1 MDGVR
6 HEIGQAN
13 NVFIFPGI
21 GLGTIAAETRSVTDR
36 MFLLAARTL
45 AASVAPER
53 LAVGAIYPPV
63 GDLRAVTRSIAV
75 VVAREA
81 IESGRPRSHPIPT
94 PRRSSTGR
102 PGGRPTCRTSPAR
115 HRRAAARHRG
125 MTAVRAAVLRAAGVP
140 VEVESLTLAE
150 PRAGEVRVRILASGV
165 CHSDLHVRD
174 GEWPRPTPIAMG
186 HEGAGVVEAVGPG
199 VRSLSVGQPVAL
211 SWLVPCGRCRSCR
224 AGRPWACPD
233 SPSFRHR
240 MPDGA
245 TVLATSGGEPVL
257 SYCGIGTMA
266 TATVVP
272 EAAAI
277 ALPDGVDPAVAALIG
292 CCVSTG
298 VGAVLKTADVAVGA
312 SVAVIGLGGVG
323 LSCVMGAVLAGAGR
337 IVAID
342 RVETKLAVA
351 RSMGATDGIL
361 AGDDRAATIEA
372 LRELTDGGPDV
383 VFEAIGRTDTV
394 ELAIECLPLGGTAVL
409 VGMTPFEARASFAV
423 YPLVD
428 GSRRI
433 LGSNYGFA
441 DPPVD
446 FPRYAALH
454 LEGRL
459 PVERLID
466 RRIGLDE
473 IEPAFDRLR
482 AGDGL
487 RQVVVFD

>member
-1 MDGVR
+1 M
-6 HEIGQAN
+6 E
-13 NVFIFPGI
+13 
-21 GLGTIAAETRSVTDR
+21 
-36 MFLLAARTL
+36 
-45 AASVAPER
+45 
-53 LAVGAIYPPV
+53 
-63 GDLRAVTRSIAV
+63 
-75 VVAREA
+75 
-81 IESGRPRSHPIPT
+81 
-94 PRRSSTGR
+94 
-102 PGGRPTCRTSPAR
+102 
-115 HRRAAARHRG
+115 
-125 MTAVRAAVLRAAGVP
+125 
-140 VEVESLTLAE
+140 LAE

-186 HEGAGVVEAVGPG
+186 HEGAGVIEAVGPG
-199 VRSLSVGQPVAL
+199 VRTLAVGQLVAL
-211 SWLVPCGRCRSCR
+211 SWLVPCGRCRCCR
-224 AGRPWACPD
+224 SGRPWACPD

-245 TVLATSGGEPVL
+245 TVLTAADGGAVL

-266 TATVVP
+266 EATVVP

-277 ALPDGVDPAVAALIG
+277 VLPDGVDPAVAALIG

-298 VGAVLKTADVAVGA
+298 VGAVLKTAEVRPGS

-323 LSCVMGAVLAGAGR
+323 LSCVMGAVLAGASR

-342 RVETKLAVA
+342 RVADKLDAAHAV
-351 RSMGATDGIL
+351 GATDGLI
-361 AGDDRAATIEA
+361 AGDDRSATLEA
-372 LRELTDGGPDV
+372 LRELTDGGPDYA
-383 VFEAIGRTDTV
+383 FEAIGRVATA

-441 DPPVD
+441 DPAVD

-454 LEGRL
+454 LAGQL

-466 RRIGLDE
+466 RRIGLDG
-473 IEPAFDRLR
+473 IEDAFDRLR
-482 AGDGL
+482 AGVGL
-487 RQVVVFD
+487 RQVIAFE